1 MKNEIVRLKCVDM
14 SVEGQGICKKD
25 GLVVF
30 VKGMITG
37 EIADVKIIA
46 EKKNMSFG
54 IIDKMI
60 EPSPYRIEPKCP
72 IAYKCGGCDYR
83 HIDYKYQLEIKKKML
98 ENTFRSFN
106 LNLKVNDVIGSDNP
120 EYYRNKTQVPLKDHK
135 YGFYRKN
142 SNDIVEFDE
151 CYIETRLAGDILK
164 DLKKILSPSEE
175 DLIRHIIIK
184 HCLGTGE
191 VMIIF
196 VTRSFKID
204 LSDVVVRIV
213 DKYKNIESIIL
224 NLNDQETNVVLGY
237 KEKLLYGRDYVIDEF
252 EGLKFKIASKSFY
265 QVNYHQM
272 IKLYSKARELANLNK
287 EDRLLD
293 LYSGI
298 GTISLF
304 MAKYVKEVTGVEI
317 VEAAVNNAKEN
328 ALINGIDNATFYL
341 DDAKNKLDKY
351 FVNKDVVVVD
361 PPRKGLSD
369 SLIETLHNVDI
380 KKVIYISCNPATLAR
395 DLAKLQDVYE
405 IKEAYPVDMFAHTTH
420 VETVCLLINQN
431 AQAKHHVNVGIDA
444 EDYYKIKE
452 GK

>member
-1 MKNEIVRLKCVDM
+1 MKNEIIKLTCVDM
-14 SVEGQGICKKD
+14 SVEGHGICKKD

-30 VKGMITG
+30 VKGMIVG
-37 EIADVKIIA
+37 ETANVKIIA
-46 EKKNMSFG
+46 EKRNMSFG
-54 IIDKMI
+54 IIDEML
-60 EPSPYRIEPKCP
+60 EPSPYRIKSKCP

-83 HIDYKYQLEIKKKML
+83 HIDYEYQLEIKKKML
-98 ENTFRSFN
+98 ENTFRKFN
-106 LNLKVNDVIGSDNP
+106 LDLKVNDVIGCDNP
-120 EYYRNKTQVPLKDHK
+120 EYYRNKTQVPVANHK

-142 SNDIVEFDE
+142 SNDIVEFAE
-151 CYIETRLAGDILK
+151 CFIETRLANDILN
-164 DLKKILSPSEE
+164 DLKKVLSPGQE

-184 HCLGTGE
+184 HCIGTGE

-196 VTRSFKID
+196 VVRDFKIV
-204 LSDVVVRIV
+204 LNNVVVEIV
-213 DKYKNIESIIL
+213 NKYKNIESIIL
-224 NLNDQETNVVLGY
+224 NLNDKETNVVLGY

-252 EGLKFKIASKSFY
+252 AGLKFKIASKSFY

-272 IKLYSKARELANLNK
+272 IKLYTKARELANLNK

-304 MAKYVKEVTGVEI
+304 MAKYCKEVTGVEI

-328 ALINGIDNATFYL
+328 ALLNNLNNATFYL

-351 FVNKDVVVVD
+351 FENKDVVVVD

-380 KKVIYISCNPATLAR
+380 KKVVYISCNPATLAR
-395 DLAKLQDVYE
+395 DLDKLRDIYDV
-405 IKEAYPVDMFAHTTH
+405 KEAYPVDMFPHTTH
-420 VETVCLLINQN
+420 VETVVLLSR
-431 AQAKHHVNVGIDA
+431 V
-444 EDYYKIKE
+444 
-452 GK
+452 